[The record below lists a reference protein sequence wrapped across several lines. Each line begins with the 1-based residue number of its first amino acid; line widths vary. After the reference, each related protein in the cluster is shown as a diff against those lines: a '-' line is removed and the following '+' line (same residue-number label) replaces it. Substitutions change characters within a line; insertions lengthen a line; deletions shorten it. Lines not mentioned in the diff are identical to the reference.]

1 MPAATSPGRARAS
14 RTIVALVLIVIALS
28 AVVRL
33 VDLSVFPTLV
43 FDEHYYVHD
52 ANSLLHGRIGPR
64 APSPWKPGDGRSLA
78 HPPLG
83 VLSIA
88 AGIAALGNDPWGWR
102 VPSALAGTALIALV
116 YPLARR
122 LRLSP
127 RWALAALV
135 LAASDTMLIA
145 ESRIG
150 VLDPFVAL
158 WSAVC
163 IYGALRY
170 VQSGRPA
177 RWLALTGLA
186 GGLAV
191 ASKWS
196 GALALI
202 AAIAIVALDARQR
215 RAAAAAA
222 PGADRSATRVTG
234 SDAGANQAAGA
245 TSDGMGVGPLRA
257 ALLLL
262 AVPLAVYLVSYTAYF
277 ASGHTP
283 GQWLH
288 LQGYMATFNWGV
300 QGSSVMASRPP
311 TWIFDVYPIWY
322 RWGLTP
328 RGVVGFIAIG
338 NPLLFWSSIAACLGL
353 VWLAARRR
361 DASLAA
367 APLLAAVLYL
377 PWLATSRQSYIYY
390 LTPAI
395 PFLAIAVAAALAQL
409 SAGRSPAARP
419 AALCCA
425 AGAVLMA
432 LAAGG
437 SPVLRVAVL
446 AAFAAV
452 LVIAVRVAPP
462 EAGERHP
469 GLPGV
474 APWLFVGAVAGLA
487 VAWLPF
493 LIAHATSFGYYARLA
508 WLVSWR

>member
-1 MPAATSPGRARAS
+1 MRAATAPGRSTAS
-14 RTIVALVLIVIALS
+14 RAIVALVLVVIALS
-28 AVVRL
+28 AAVRL
-33 VDLSVFPTLV
+33 IDLGVFPTIV

-52 ANSLLHGRIGPR
+52 ANVLLHGHIGPL
-64 APSPWKPGDGRSLA
+64 APAPWKPGADTSLA

-122 LRLSP
+122 LGLAP

-158 WSAVC
+158 WSAAC
-163 IYGALRY
+163 IYCALRY

-196 GALALI
+196 GALALL
-202 AAIAIVALDARQR
+202 AAVAIVALDAWR
-215 RAAAAAA
+215 RRREAATAGAGGAAASADGKAPAA
-222 PGADRSATRVTG
+222 PLHPV
-234 SDAGANQAAGA
+234 
-245 TSDGMGVGPLRA
+245 RA
-257 ALLLL
+257 VLLLVAL
-262 AVPLAVYLVSYTAYF
+262 PLALYVLSYGPYF

-283 GQWLH
+283 RQWLH

-300 QGSSVMASRPP
+300 HGSSAMASRPL
-311 TWIFDVYPIWY
+311 TWIFDADPIWY
-322 RWGLTP
+322 RWALSP
-328 RGVVGFIAIG
+328 HGVVGLVAIG
-338 NPLLFWSSIAACLGL
+338 NPLLLWSSIAACLGL

-377 PWLATSRQSYIYY
+377 PWLLTSRQAYIYY

-409 SAGRSPAARP
+409 SAGRSLAGRP

-425 AGAVLMA
+425 AGAALMA

-437 SPVLRVAVL
+437 TPLLRLGAL
-446 AAFAAV
+446 AALIVALVVAAR
-452 LVIAVRVAPP
+452 LAPADDAGPRPGVA
-462 EAGERHP
+462 
-469 GLPGV
+469 GV

-493 LIAHATSFGYYARLA
+493 VVSQAAPFAYYARLA
-508 WLVSWR
+508 WLTSWR

>member
-1 MPAATSPGRARAS
+1 MPAATSPGHARAS
-14 RTIVALVLIVIALS
+14 RAIVALVLIVIALS

-33 VDLSVFPTLV
+33 VHLDAFPTIV

-52 ANSLLHGRIGPR
+52 ANALLHGRIGPL
-64 APSPWKPGDGRSLA
+64 APAPWKPGVDSSLA

-122 LRLSP
+122 LGLAP
-127 RWALAALV
+127 RWALAALA

-158 WSAVC
+158 WSAAC
-163 IYGALRY
+163 IYCALRY
-170 VQSGRPA
+170 VQSGRPM

-196 GALALI
+196 GALALV
-202 AAIAIVALDARQR
+202 AAVAIVALDAWR
-215 RAAAAAA
+215 R
-222 PGADRSATRVTG
+222 RR
-234 SDAGANQAAGA
+234 DAAAGA
-245 TSDGMGVGPLRA
+245 GGAADAAGGGAQAAPLRPVRA
-257 ALLLL
+257 ALLLVAL
-262 AVPLAVYLVSYTAYF
+262 PLALYVASYSAYF

-283 GQWLH
+283 RQWLH

-300 QGSSVMASRPP
+300 RGSSAMASRPL
-311 TWIFDVYPIWY
+311 TWIFDADPIWY
-322 RWGLTP
+322 RWALLP
-328 RGVVGFIAIG
+328 HGVVGLVAIG
-338 NPLLFWSSIAACLGL
+338 NPLLLWSSIAACVGL

-361 DASLAA
+361 DASLTA
-367 APLLAAVLYL
+367 APALAAVLYL
-377 PWLATSRQSYIYY
+377 PWLLTSREAYIYY

-395 PFLAIAVAAALAQL
+395 PFLAIAVAAALAQF
-409 SAGRSPAARP
+409 STGRSLAGRP

-437 SPVLRVAVL
+437 SPLLRLGAL
-446 AAFAAV
+446 AALIIALGVAAR
-452 LVIAVRVAPP
+452 LAPSDGAGPRPGVA
-462 EAGERHP
+462 
-469 GLPGV
+469 GV

-493 LIAHATSFGYYARLA
+493 VVSQAAPFGYYARLA
-508 WLVSWR
+508 WLTSWR

>member
-1 MPAATSPGRARAS
+1 MPVATSTGRTRAS
-14 RTIVALVLIVIALS
+14 RAIVALVLVVIALS

-33 VDLSVFPTLV
+33 VDLDVFPTIV

-52 ANSLLHGRIGPR
+52 ANALLHGRIGPL
-64 APSPWKPGDGRSLA
+64 APSPWKPGHDSSLA

-83 VLSIA
+83 VMSIA
-88 AGIAALGNDPWGWR
+88 AGIAALGNNPWGWR
-102 VPSALAGTALIALV
+102 VPSALAGTALIALI

-122 LRLSP
+122 LRLTP

-163 IYGALRY
+163 IYCALRY

-202 AAIAIVALDARQR
+202 AAIAIVALDARRRR

-222 PGADRSATRVTG
+222 VGAGRSAAAVTSG
-234 SDAGANQAAGA
+234 PATGGAGGAG
-245 TSDGMGVGPLRA
+245 VRPLRA
-257 ALLLL
+257 ILLLL
-262 AVPLAVYLVSYTAYF
+262 ALPFAVYLASYTAYF
-277 ASGHTP
+277 AAGHTP
-283 GQWLH
+283 RQWLH
-288 LQGYMATFNWGV
+288 LQDYMATFNWGV
-300 QGSSVMASRPP
+300 QGSSTMASRPL
-311 TWIFDVYPIWY
+311 TWIFDADPIWY
-322 RWGLTP
+322 RWALSTH
-328 RGVVGFIAIG
+328 GVVGLIAIG
-338 NPLLFWSSIAACLGL
+338 NPLLLWSSIAACIGL

-361 DASLAA
+361 DAGLAA

-377 PWLATSRQSYIYY
+377 PWLATSREAYIYY

-409 SAGRSPAARP
+409 SAGRSLAGRP

-425 AGAVLMA
+425 AGAVLMG

-437 SPVLRVAVL
+437 TPLLRVGALAGLVAALAV
-446 AAFAAV
+446 AARFA
-452 LVIAVRVAPP
+452 PS
-462 EAGERHP
+462 ETNGERP
-469 GLPGV
+469 GVAGV
-474 APWLFVGAVAGLA
+474 APWLFVGAVAGLGA
-487 VAWLPF
+487 AWLPF
-493 LIAHATSFGYYARLA
+493 VISQAAPFGYYARLA
-508 WLVSWR
+508 WLTSWR